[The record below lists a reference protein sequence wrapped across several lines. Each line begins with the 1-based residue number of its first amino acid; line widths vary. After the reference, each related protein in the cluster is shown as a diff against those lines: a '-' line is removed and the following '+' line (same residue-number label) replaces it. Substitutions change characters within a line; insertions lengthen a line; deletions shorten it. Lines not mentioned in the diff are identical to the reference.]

1 LKGKYSNVDHFTINF
16 STFAEVGPFD
26 KELISHFPTSLKSV
40 SHNGAGYDQVDFQ
53 ALGERGIQL
62 SNTPAA
68 VDNATADTHVF
79 LLLGALRNFGQG
91 VKGVLAGD
99 WDKTTPVAHDPSGK
113 VVGIVGLGGIGKNI
127 LQKLKPFGFAKF
139 VYYNRN
145 RLPEAEEY
153 GAEYVSFDELLETS
167 DIISINVP
175 LNKNTFHL
183 FNEDVLSKTKK
194 GVVIVN
200 TARGA
205 VIDEK
210 ALYKYLT
217 SGHVRSAG
225 LDVLENEPN
234 VNLELV
240 NLPNVLALPHLG
252 TYTVETRKEMEEIV
266 IENVK
271 AVIETGKVSTLVP
284 ELKSVEF

>member
-1 LKGKYSNVDHFTINF
+1 
-16 STFAEVGPFD
+16 
-26 KELISHFPTSLKSV
+26 
-40 SHNGAGYDQVDFQ
+40 
-53 ALGERGIQL
+53 
-62 SNTPAA
+62 
-68 VDNATADTHVF
+68 
-79 LLLGALRNFGQG
+79 
-91 VKGVLAGD
+91 
-99 WDKTTPVAHDPSGK
+99 
-113 VVGIVGLGGIGKNI
+113 
-127 LQKLKPFGFAKF
+127 
-139 VYYNRN
+139 
-145 RLPEAEEY
+145 
-153 GAEYVSFDELLETS
+153 
-167 DIISINVP
+167 
-175 LNKNTFHL
+175 L